1 MRNIISF
8 FKSKPVFFIL
18 LPVYFVFHGFAEYY
32 KAIPLKDALWLLLE
46 YIIATFVIFILGWL
60 FYRQVFKAAI
70 FSFCIIAF
78 DFFFGNIKDSLTAFS
93 NNSFISSYSFLLPF
107 FFISFI
113 FLFWRLKK
121 SKFVMNR
128 FGFYLNMLLCILML
142 FDAAWLTK
150 KILQRPSANHYE
162 EEFAFRC
169 DSCTKP
175 DIYFLVFDE
184 YSSSTALKEVWNYDN
199 SDLDTF
205 LLNKGFKLLTHS
217 RSNYN
222 FTEFSIASTLNMDF
236 LNIPTP
242 AACTLQDYN
251 RCFEKI
257 NSNRVCSVL
266 SKMGYDVVNNS
277 IFDLQNISSQ
287 VKDGFLPLK
296 TKLISSQTFT
306 GRVFRDLI
314 PHLLV
319 GRFKIEWL
327 SKYLFHTTHR
337 NNQKI
342 IVETVKEA
350 STNSTK
356 PKFVYSHIEMPH
368 SPFYFD
374 KHGRDRSIEEMINI
388 DITSYLDY
396 LPNTNEVIKKIV
408 PHIFD
413 HSKRPFVIV
422 LMGDHGFREG
432 QTKDFQFKNLNAV
445 YLSSG
450 NYLGFYDSITNVN
463 EYRVLFNNLFHSSL
477 TMKKD
482 STIFLQDKQ

>member
-1 MRNIISF
+1 
-8 FKSKPVFFIL
+8 
-18 LPVYFVFHGFAEYY
+18 
-32 KAIPLKDALWLLLE
+32 LE
-46 YIIATFVIFILGWL
+46 TG
-60 FYRQVFKAAI
+60 
-70 FSFCIIAF
+70 
-78 DFFFGNIKDSLTAFS
+78 
-93 NNSFISSYSFLLPF
+93 
-107 FFISFI
+107 
-113 FLFWRLKK
+113 
-121 SKFVMNR
+121 
-128 FGFYLNMLLCILML
+128 
-142 FDAAWLTK
+142 WLTK
-150 KILQRPSANHYE
+150 KILQRQSTNHNE
-162 EEFAFRC
+162 KEFAFQC

-205 LLNKGFKLLTHS
+205 LLKKGFKLLTHS
-217 RSNYN
+217 KSNYN

-236 LNIPTP
+236 LNIHTP

-251 RCFEKI
+251 KCFEKI
-257 NSNRVCSVL
+257 NSNSVCTVL
-266 SKMGYDVVNNS
+266 SKMGYSIVNHS
-277 IFDLQNISSQ
+277 IFDIQNTSSQ
-287 VKDGFLPLK
+287 VRDGFLPLK

-314 PHLLV
+314 PYLLV

-327 SKYLFHTTHR
+327 SKYLFHTTYR

-342 IVETVKEA
+342 IAETVKET
-350 STNSTK
+350 STNSAK

-368 SPFYFD
+368 QPFYFD
-374 KHGRDRSIEEMINI
+374 KNGRERSVEEMIKI

-396 LPNTNEVIKKIV
+396 LPRTNEVIKKIV
-408 PHIFD
+408 NNIFD
-413 HSKRPFVIV
+413 HSRRPFVIV